1 MTFRVKNLRNLQLKN
16 KCIFV
21 SNHPTNPSKNI
32 YNEHIRNLNFVN
44 LNGNIIDEIL
54 SKADIIIT
62 DFSSIFADFLLFDKP
77 IIFSKFDYNNYVKSS
92 GLKIDYNSLPGPKV
106 KNWDELLAEI
116 DTFLNSDDN
125 YKNQR
130 EDWKKKVYNYLDG
143 KNSERIANYFKQ
155 WIYLKIKKYWTG
167 HKFRSY
173 FTFWLLKYGAKIT
186 GISKDIPTSPSHYK
200 SLNLQKSIKEYFLKI
215 EDKNEIEKVILK
227 EKPDFVFHLAAQAI
241 VSKSFDNPF
250 ETWKSNTFGT
260 LSILEALRKVKKTM
274 YVVLITSDKSYK
286 NIEIKRGYKET
297 ILWVAMI
304 PISASKGSAD
314 ILINS
319 YIKSF
324 FMKNK
329 VFISVARA
337 GNVIG
342 GGDWSDNRLIPDC
355 VKSCSRNK
363 NY

>member
-1 MTFRVKNLRNLQLKN
+1 MNIFKN
-16 KCIFV
+16 K
-21 SNHPTNPSKNI
+21 
-32 YNEHIRNLNFVN
+32 
-44 LNGNIIDEIL
+44 
-54 SKADIIIT
+54 
-62 DFSSIFADFLLFDKP
+62 
-77 IIFSKFDYNNYVKSS
+77 
-92 GLKIDYNSLPGPKV
+92 KV
-106 KNWDELLAEI
+106 LI
-116 DTFLNSDDN
+116 
-125 YKNQR
+125 
-130 EDWKKKVYNYLDG
+130 
-143 KNSERIANYFKQ
+143 
-155 WIYLKIKKYWTG
+155 TG
-167 HKFRSY
+167 HTGFKGSWL
-173 FTFWLLKYGAKIT
+173 TFWLLKFGAKIT

-215 EDKNEIEKVILK
+215 EDKNKIEKVILK

-286 NIEIKRGYKET
+286 NIEIKRGYKESDT
-297 ILWVAMI
+297 LGGDD
-304 PISASKGSAD
+304 PYSASKGSAD

-324 FMKNK
+324 FMKKKNK

-363 NY
+363 KLLIRNPNSTRPWQHVIEVVFGYIKLINILRKNKKKLHGEVFNFGPSLKDRLKVIDVIKLMQKYWKKINWKILKRKNVFYESKLLFLNSNKAKKTLKWNCLLTSKQTIELTSSWYKKFYSKKYKKMNEVTLKQINEYESILRKKKII